1 MNDYSK
7 LSFWEK
13 RYSNEHLEIFE
24 WYQTFE
30 SLREKIIDYIKPEY
44 KILNVGSG
52 TSKFAEDLFYEG
64 IKNVIN
70 IDFSENAV
78 KLLEEHFM
86 EQQIESKCIKMNV
99 LDMKD
104 FEDGEFNLVFDKAL
118 LDSILCGEEALETV
132 KIMLKEI
139 YRVLAEEGYYII
151 VSNSDESYRRDLF
164 DLNLWEYKF
173 MEIAKPTK
181 FIVIDEKEK
190 NPQNYHYIYV
200 LKKKRLKKNQKK
212 SLLVHLSKKK
222 RKKKLKKKNH
232 KKMNKLM
239 EFFYLIF
246 STKEK

>member
-30 SLREKIIDYIKPEY
+30 SLREKIIEYIKPEY

-64 IKNVIN
+64 IKNVVN
-70 IDFSENAV
+70 IDFSESAV

-86 EQQIESKCIKMNV
+86 EQQIESKCLKMNV

-151 VSNSDESYRRDLF
+151 VSNSDESTRKDLF

-200 LKKKRLKKNQKK
+200 LKKKVKEKPKE
-212 SLLVHLSKKK
+212 VIVAPPVEEKKK
-222 RKKKLKKKNH
+222 EK
-232 KKMNKLM
+232 
-239 EFFYLIF
+239 
-246 STKEK
+246 TKEKKS

>member
-64 IKNVIN
+64 IKNVVN
-70 IDFSENAV
+70 IDFSESAV

-86 EQQIESKCIKMNV
+86 EQQIESKCLKMNV

-151 VSNSDESYRRDLF
+151 VSNSDESTRKDLF

-200 LKKKRLKKNQKK
+200 LKKKVKEKPKE
-212 SLLVHLSKKK
+212 VIVAPPVEEKKK
-222 RKKKLKKKNH
+222 EK
-232 KKMNKLM
+232 
-239 EFFYLIF
+239 
-246 STKEK
+246 TKEKKS

>member
-64 IKNVIN
+64 IKNVVN
-70 IDFSENAV
+70 IDFSESAV

-86 EQQIESKCIKMNV
+86 EQQIASKCLKMNV

-151 VSNSDESYRRDLF
+151 VSNSDESTRKDLF

-200 LKKKRLKKNQKK
+200 LKKKVKEKPKE
-212 SLLVHLSKKK
+212 VIVAPPVEEKKK
-222 RKKKLKKKNH
+222 EK
-232 KKMNKLM
+232 
-239 EFFYLIF
+239 
-246 STKEK
+246 TKEKKS